1 MRHRSNRRGK
11 KEDGGKRA
19 LKALAAAGAIGAGT
33 QAYAVPV
40 RFENPPHGEAGH
52 FHWAYDMFF
61 PGLWLDVQLPAGEQ
75 SSAAGASSLDHWFLG
90 SGSTEEGY
98 LAGKWSGGA
107 NLQDLWPY
115 YYPQVV
121 GVGAGESIPSG
132 FLWYSYGFT
141 NFNYGGGYESLLPE
155 GVPTYLGV
163 RFNLGA
169 GNQYGWIGV
178 VRTGAQLE
186 AFAWGHE
193 TDPGVPIAAGAAGA
207 DPIPTV
213 SEWGLFIMS
222 LGLLAAGAWVAKK
235 RTPQK
240 AQSPTS

>member
-1 MRHRSNRRGK
+1 MRHRSNRRRK

-52 FHWAYDMFF
+52 FHWPV
-61 PGLWLDVQLPAGEQ
+61 PGSAEQWLDMLLPADEQ
-75 SSAAGASSLDHWFLG
+75 PGAYGPSSLKQWLWSYMGPYDTGEVRGGRSDWAHVQG
-90 SGSTEEGY
+90 SDTYGY
-98 LAGKWSGGA
+98 FQL
-107 NLQDLWPY
+107 
-115 YYPQVV
+115 V

-132 FLWYSYGFT
+132 LPWRFSGYTYHYYYG
-141 NFNYGGGYESLLPE
+141 SLLSE

-163 RFNLGA
+163 RFDVGE

-178 VRTGAQLE
+178 VRTGSELE
-186 AFAWGHE
+186 TFAWGFE
-193 TDPGVPIAAGAAGA
+193 TNPGVAIAAGAAGES
-207 DPIPTV
+207 IPTV
-213 SEWGLFIMS
+213 SEWGLFAMS

-240 AQSPTS
+240 A